1 MNRVLL
7 RATGLVKKYGSK
19 SVVNGIDLEVRE
31 KEVVAVIGPNGAG
44 KSTTLDLILG
54 LKRQDAGSVTFWR
67 DDYKAGVGVQLQ
79 STPFFPGL
87 SALDNLKLFAAF
99 HKRKLSMEDGLR
111 VLELCGLR
119 DAARTEASRLSGGQQ
134 KRLAIAVALVHDPKL
149 VFLDEPTAALDPRAR
164 REIRGLIRRLA
175 ESGASVVFTSHD
187 MEEVGKLADRVV
199 MIRDGKVMANGTP
212 EELLE
217 RYKAANLEELYLKL
231 TEEEAAS

>member
-1 MNRVLL
+1 
-7 RATGLVKKYGSK
+7 
-19 SVVNGIDLEVRE
+19 
-31 KEVVAVIGPNGAG
+31 
-44 KSTTLDLILG
+44 
-54 LKRQDAGSVTFWR
+54 
-67 DDYKAGVGVQLQ
+67 
-79 STPFFPGL
+79 
-87 SALDNLKLFAAF
+87 
-99 HKRKLSMEDGLR
+99 
-111 VLELCGLR
+111 
-119 DAARTEASRLSGGQQ
+119 
-134 KRLAIAVALVHDPKL
+134 VHDPKL